1 MKVRFNFNL
10 EAWIKGLEVEADSYD
25 EALDKLYRMTFSEIA
40 EAGYAKESDITDIT
54 GDIVEKTITVQVYD
68 IEYDIEEDD
77 YDTPEEYNKII
88 NSLPSELT
96 LTVTIEEGQDEDEV
110 IADEITYQTDW
121 LVKNFNYFEIE
132 TK

>member
-40 EAGYAKESDITDIT
+40 EAGYAKESDITDID
-54 GDIVEKTITVQVYD
+54 GDIVERILNVQVYD

-96 LTVTIEEGQDEDEV
+96 LTVTVEEGQDEEEV